1 MPQDAFTLI
10 HAAKELNE
18 LLSGGKVNKI
28 IQPAADE
35 VFILF
40 YTGKNVNIAVSA
52 NAQTARICPTDR
64 QVKAPA
70 VAPNF
75 CMLLRK
81 HLSGATVKS
90 VENVGFERITVI
102 TFEGKNDFF
111 EPTEKKLVCEIM
123 GKYSN
128 VILTENGKIL
138 GTLKPSFGDID
149 SGRMLLT
156 GLDYKYPPAQD
167 KIEITD
173 LTRVKEAFSDFP
185 EVDGGYYTQ
194 AEIKGLSS
202 QTATEA
208 ASAFMDKYSLSSILG
223 KGNEYADFLYDFL
236 LTPSFQPNVT
246 LSGREDFF
254 LFDYKTIGGEK
265 KYFDTLLQAEKYYF
279 DKTENEKDFRLR
291 YKTLK
296 EKIRQQ
302 EKKLL
307 KKKNL
312 TEEKILSCSDAE
324 TNKKKGEI
332 LTAYQYVV
340 PASSTVCEL
349 PDFYSETGE
358 KIKITLDGTLSA
370 NRNAQNYFK
379 KYQKQKKTLAAAE
392 PQLEQALS
400 ELNYISDLYEELD
413 RCETAADFDALKE
426 EIRSAG
432 YLHEQRRTD
441 KKEKPS
447 TPKTFEKDGFLILAG
462 RNNLQN
468 DKLTGGANKHD
479 MWLHTKDFHS
489 SHVIIETNG
498 KPVPDD
504 VLLFAAEICA
514 YNSKARGGDKV
525 PVDYCLKKFVKKP
538 PKSAPGKVIYTDFK
552 TILVTPRSHE

>member
-10 HAAKELNE
+10 REANE
-18 LLSGGKVNKI
+18 LDALLKGGKVNKI
-28 IQPAADE
+28 IQPTADE

-40 YTGKNVNIAVSA
+40 YTGKSVNVAFSA
-52 NAQTARICPTDR
+52 NAQTARVCPTDR

-81 HLSGATVKS
+81 HLSGTTVKKT
-90 VENVGFERITVI
+90 ENVGYERIIVV

-111 EPTEKKLVCEIM
+111 ETTEKKLVCEIM

-128 VILTENGKIL
+128 VILTENNKIL
-138 GTLKPSFGDID
+138 GTLKPSFGDLQ
-149 SGRMLLT
+149 SGRLLLA
-156 GLDYKYPPAQD
+156 GLDYALPPTQN

-173 LTRVKEAFSDFP
+173 LTRVKEAFRDFP
-185 EVDGGYYTQ
+185 EVDGGFFTQ
-194 AEIKGLSS
+194 SAIKGLSS
-202 QTATEA
+202 QTAAEA
-208 ASAFMDKYSLSSILG
+208 ANEFMQKYSLSSING
-223 KGNEYADFLYDFL
+223 KGEEYADFLFDFL
-236 LTPSFQPNVT
+236 SSPPYKPNVT
-246 LSGREDFF
+246 TSGGEDFF

-265 KYFDTLLQAEKYYF
+265 RYFDTLLQAEKYFF
-279 DKTENEKDFRLR
+279 DKTENEKEFRLR
-291 YKTLK
+291 YKALK
-296 EKIRQQ
+296 EKIKQQ

-307 KKKNL
+307 KKKNI
-312 TEEKILSCSDAE
+312 TEEKILSCYDAE
-324 TNKKKGEI
+324 TNKKKGEL
-332 LTAYQYVV
+332 LTAYQYAV
-340 PASSTVCEL
+340 PIGSTVCEL

-370 NRNAQNYFK
+370 NRNAQIYFK
-379 KYQKQKKTLAAAE
+379 KYQKQKKTLAASE
-392 PQLEQALS
+392 PQLEQTMN
-400 ELNYISDLYEELD
+400 ELNYISDLYDELD
-413 RCETAADFDALKE
+413 RCETEADFEALKE

-447 TPKTFEKDGFLILAG
+447 APKTYEKDGFLILAG

-498 KPVPDD
+498 KPVPDE

-514 YNSKARGGDKV
+514 YNSKARGGTKV
-525 PVDYCLKKFVKKP
+525 PVDYCLKKYVKKP

-552 TILVTPRSHE
+552 TILVTPNSHE